1 MPVALAR
8 AWHEASTS
16 AKTAAKRIER
26 DLQRTLVFSLIYR
39 APRYFGIYLN
49 EFNLTG
55 QMLGVRFAH
64 LRYRLLVEHSAGA
77 LVTEMLP
84 AVNEL
89 CIESKSPRQPVG
101 SIGQRAFGLEEL

>member
-1 MPVALAR
+1 MAR
-8 AWHEASTS
+8 SFDFGQNSGKAH
-16 AKTAAKRIER
+16 
-26 DLQRTLVFSLIYR
+26 RTLPSTHISFLSDISC
-39 APRYFGIYLN
+39 PQYFGIYLN

-64 LRYRLLVEHSAGA
+64 LRYRFLVEHSAGA
-77 LVTEMLP
+77 PVTEMLP

-89 CIESKSPRQPVG
+89 CIKSPRQPVG